1 MTKNKDLKLTIEL
14 VPSTVWESS
23 LYKLMP
29 REVWNSIRDDFIKEN
44 GRKCQ
49 VCCEIE
55 GKMNLHEVWK
65 YDDVKHIQK
74 LEGFIL
80 LCEMCHHVKHIGL
93 AGILANQGRL
103 DYDKVIAH
111 FCNVNNCTKK
121 EFENHRTEAFEIW
134 GKRSEQN
141 WKQDF
146 GKYEEFIKR

>member
-1 MTKNKDLKLTIEL
+1 LKDKTLKLSIEL

-29 REVWNSIRDDFIKEN
+29 REVWNSIRDDFIKKN

-49 VCCEIE
+49 VCGEIE

-65 YDDVKHIQK
+65 YDDAKHIQK

-80 LCEMCHHVKHIGL
+80 LCGMCHHVKHIGL
-93 AGILANQGRL
+93 AGILANQGKL
-103 DYDKVIAH
+103 DYDKVIEH
-111 FCNVNNCTKK
+111 FCNVNDCTKK
-121 EFENHRTEAFEIW
+121 EFGNHRTEAFEIW
-134 GKRSEQN
+134 GKRSEQK

>member
-1 MTKNKDLKLTIEL
+1 LKDKTLKLSIEL

-49 VCCEIE
+49 VCGEIE

-74 LEGFIL
+74 LEGFII
-80 LCEMCHHVKHIGL
+80 LCGMCHHVKHIGL
-93 AGILANQGRL
+93 AGILANQGKL
-103 DYDKVIAH
+103 DYDKVIEH
-111 FCNVNNCTKK
+111 FCNVNDCTKK

-134 GKRSEQN
+134 GKRPKQK